1 MSNTNK
7 ARRISTTATLLTV
20 EWADGTVG
28 EFDSLWLRDNCPDD
42 RDSHNGQRLV
52 DVMDVP
58 EDPRIRSAT
67 LHDSVV
73 SVAWQDEARHVEF
86 DLDWLASQAG
96 GPSAPVSGNAVRTWL
111 EGAALDAS
119 RDFAWRALPVLREDV
134 TVRASWLGRLLQD
147 GIAFVTDVPRNDQA
161 VLEVAAL
168 FGCIAETNYGR
179 TFDVRS
185 VPQPE
190 NLAYSTV
197 GLGLHTDN
205 PYRDPVP
212 GFQALHVL
220 VASPDGGDSLFADGF
235 ALAERLRTSAPQ
247 AFRRLTQQPVP
258 FRYRSRDAELF
269 AERPLIQ
276 LSHAGQVSAVHYN
289 SRSIATLP
297 LAASEVR
304 PFYAAYRQFAALLRE
319 PRYQVRL
326 RLAAG
331 EMVVFDNQRILHGRT
346 AYSSARH
353 PRHLRGCYLTRDSV
367 RSQAAVLQRRC
378 DSRAGAVQ

>member
-1 MSNTNK
+1 
-7 ARRISTTATLLTV
+7 
-20 EWADGTVG
+20 
-28 EFDSLWLRDNCPDD
+28 
-42 RDSHNGQRLV
+42 
-52 DVMDVP
+52 
-58 EDPRIRSAT
+58 
-67 LHDSVV
+67 
-73 SVAWQDEARHVEF
+73 
-86 DLDWLASQAG
+86 
-96 GPSAPVSGNAVRTWL
+96 L
-111 EGAALDAS
+111 EGEALDAS
-119 RDFAWRALPVLREDV
+119 RDFAWRALQSLREDV
-134 TVRASWLGRLLQD
+134 VVRASWLGRLLQD
-147 GIAFVTDVPRNDQA
+147 GIAFVTDVPCNEQA

-190 NLAYSTV
+190 NLAYSDV

-235 ALAERLRTSAPQ
+235 ALAERLRATAPE
-247 AFRRLTQQPVP
+247 AFRCLTQRPVP
-258 FRYRSRDAELF
+258 FRYRSKDAELY

-276 LSHAGQVSAVHYN
+276 LSPGGQISAVHYN
-289 SRSIATLP
+289 SRSIATLR

-319 PRYQVRL
+319 SRFQVKL

-346 AYSSARH
+346 AYSSAQH
-353 PRHLRGCYLTRDSV
+353 ARHLRGCYLTRDSV
-367 RSQAAVLQRRC
+367 RSEAAVSRRRA

>member
-1 MSNTNK
+1 MNSTNS
-7 ARRISTTATLLTV
+7 ARRISSTPTLLTV

-42 RDSHNGQRLV
+42 RSSDNGQRLV
-52 DVMDVP
+52 DIVDLP
-58 EDPRIRSAT
+58 PDPRIRSAG

-73 SVAWQDEARHVEF
+73 SVQWEDEARHVAF
-86 DLDWLASQAG
+86 DLNWLALQAG
-96 GPSAPVSGNAVRTWL
+96 RSSVPAPGDGVRTWL

-119 RDFAWRALPVLREDV
+119 RDFAWRALPLLREDV
-134 TVRASWLGRLLQD
+134 GVRASWLAQLLQA
-147 GIAFVTDVPRNDQA
+147 GIAFVTDVPCNDQA
-161 VLEVAAL
+161 VLEVAGL

-190 NLAYSTV
+190 NLAYSDV

-235 ALAERLRTSAPQ
+235 ALAERLRTIAPG
-247 AFRRLTQQPVP
+247 AFRCLTQQPVP
-258 FRYRSRDAELF
+258 FRYRSRDAELY

-276 LSHAGQVSAVHYN
+276 LSPGGQVSAVHYN
-289 SRSIATLP
+289 SRSIAP
-297 LAASEVR
+297 LRLTASEVR

-326 RLAAG
+326 QLAAG

-353 PRHLRGCYLTRDSV
+353 ARHLRGCYLTRDSV
-367 RSQAAVLQRRC
+367 RSQAAVLHRRA